1 MKNSILLASL
11 AMASVFVITAC
22 TEKLANVDSQSEK
35 VVVEVPAVEV
45 ESSETVTKTDA
56 DIAAPVDAEST
67 KESTEVI
74 VKPVNNAT
82 GSVNVILNKEIAA
95 ETKDLTI
102 EADKKIEEEKTVV
115 NAEDKKSAS

>member
-22 TEKLANVDSQSEK
+22 TEKSANVDSQSEK